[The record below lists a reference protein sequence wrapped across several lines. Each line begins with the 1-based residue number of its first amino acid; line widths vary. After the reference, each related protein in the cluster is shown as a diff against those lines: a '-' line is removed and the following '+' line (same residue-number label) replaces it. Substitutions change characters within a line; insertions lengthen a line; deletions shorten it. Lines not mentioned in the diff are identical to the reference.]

1 MTAVATHASIARAEP
16 AVACRVEPLSRDDW
30 RAHLRAFP
38 DASYTHLW
46 EYARAAAQRVGA
58 DHEAVAVRN
67 DGALIALAAVRIKCV
82 PFVGGIAYISGG
94 PLTARSGHLRTA
106 LAALR
111 DHYTRGRGLVLRIL
125 GPTGDPDWCADATEA
140 FTSLGFAPTDASRSY
155 RTILVDT
162 ARPLDSI
169 RAGLAQ
175 RWRRHLNFA
184 EKQNLA
190 VRVGVSAD
198 FVRTLGDLYRP
209 MVDRKGF
216 STELDWDFYESLA
229 AQLEGDDRFV
239 IHLIEKDSTPISAM
253 LSCTLGDT
261 AVAILNATSPAG
273 RDFRSSYLLHWAMLE
288 HAHRAGARWL
298 DLTGIDRAANP
309 GGAQFKDGVGGVEIL
324 APGPFQSVPD
334 TAKGR
339 ATLVIERAY
348 RRLTAVRNRSTPAQ
362 PSDADVAAS

>member
-1 MTAVATHASIARAEP
+1 MTVLATHAPITHAESG
-16 AVACRVEPLSRDDW
+16 AACRVEPLSRDAW

-46 EYARAAAQRVGA
+46 EYAHAAAQRVGA
-58 DHEAVAVRN
+58 DHEAIAIRSAGAV
-67 DGALIALAAVRIKCV
+67 IALATVRIKRV

-94 PLTARSGHLRTA
+94 PLTVRSGHLRAA

-111 DHYTRGRGLVLRIL
+111 DHYTRDHGLVLRIL
-125 GPTGDPDWCADATEA
+125 GPIGDPDWCAAAADT
-140 FTSLGFAPTDASRSY
+140 FTSLGFAPTDASRTY
-155 RTILVDT
+155 RTIIVDT
-162 ARPLDSI
+162 ARPLDTI

-184 EKQNLA
+184 EKQNLSI
-190 VRVGVSAD
+190 RVGDSAD
-198 FVRTLGDLYRP
+198 FVRTLGYLYRP

-216 STELDWDFYESLA
+216 STELNWDFYESLA
-229 AQLEGDDRFV
+229 GQLEGDDRFV
-239 IHLIEKDSTPISAM
+239 VHLIEKDSTTISAM

-273 RDFRSSYLLHWAMLE
+273 RDLRSSYLLHWAMLE

-298 DLTGIDRAANP
+298 DLTGIDRIANP
-309 GGAQFKDGVGGVEIL
+309 GGAQFKDGLGGVEVL

-334 TAKGR
+334 SPKGR

-348 RRLTAVRNRSTPAQ
+348 RRLTALRIRSTP
-362 PSDADVAAS
+362 SISTDADSAAS